1 MIKVFVSY
9 SSLDLSNVAVLQQ
22 SLVGTGV
29 KVFVAEHSVRP
40 SEGLSE
46 RISVAIAA
54 CDLFVLL
61 WSSNAKAS
69 EWVSQEI
76 GKAHSLNKRI
86 LPLVFTEGL
95 KLPGFI
101 SDLKY
106 LAVYKN
112 PAAAMKRTRSMILE
126 ELRTKQA
133 TIEKQK
139 QNEALVLLGLG
150 AFVLWAF
157 SQK

>member
-29 KVFVAEHSVRP
+29 EVFVAEHSVRA
-40 SEGLSE
+40 SEALSAG
-46 RISVAIAA
+46 ISAAIAA

-61 WSSNAKAS
+61 WSVNAKS
-69 EWVSQEI
+69 SDWVSQEI

-86 LPLVFTEGL
+86 LPLVLTEGL
-95 KLPGFI
+95 NLPGFI
-101 SDLKY
+101 SGLKDLP
-106 LAVYKN
+106 VYKN
-112 PAAAMKRTRSMILE
+112 PAAAMERARSIILE
-126 ELRTKQA
+126 ELKAKQA

-139 QNEALVLLGLG
+139 QNEALVLFGLG